1 MSGFHDALLQASGR
15 LPGQGA
21 GKGVGQK
28 QQIALVY
35 RYLDARVAGCCERL
49 QKQACG
55 YQHFD
60 CDRCSAADLC
70 VYRELTVLLRGE
82 DLLGIEREWRDSLGW
97 LRSLPLCGRRLNV
110 CVLQGS
116 ALLEPDLANLLE
128 GLADS
133 GADVSIQLL
142 ASD

>member
-1 MSGFHDALLQASGR
+1 MFR
-15 LPGQGA
+15 LNKVARLEPGHTQGQ
-21 GKGVGQK
+21 VPPQK
-28 QQIALVY
+28 QQVALVY
-35 RYLDARVAGCCERL
+35 RYLDSLVAGCSERL
-49 QKQACG
+49 QKNACG

-70 VYRELTVLLRGE
+70 AYRELTVLLRGE

-116 ALLEPDLANLLE
+116 ALLEPDLGNLLA